1 MKFITNIFLCL
12 CLFVASVADGWAQN
26 PGLPPDTLRGAN
38 VYADQPTRGI
48 KLEYGLN
55 MGAYF
60 ANKYTA
66 NYYNG
71 SGNYS
76 SVGRQGNLEQIIGPS
91 STYNYP
97 RIRQQIG
104 YDFVI
109 DELPSAMSYSPAMMV
124 GLFATIS
131 FSPRIALLA
140 ESNFSRLRIQD
151 QFTIKL
157 TRFSSIEGDN
167 IERHGISGSEERVDI
182 RLGIQYTFHS
192 AAAYIHPFFEAGGVF
207 TDTKVKDNTVRI
219 GGSTLSMYVPGT
231 SQYMPERDYGIGL
244 GGFLSAGI
252 KMDVTEQFKFSV
264 GYSSH
269 YNNINLGKFD
279 EYKLQH
285 SLFIRFNMNNLL
297 R

>member
-1 MKFITNIFLCL
+1 ML
-12 CLFVASVADGWAQN
+12 VASFVDGRAQN
-26 PGLPPDTLRGAN
+26 RSLPTDTLQGASVN
-38 VYADQPTRGI
+38 ADYPTRGVR
-48 KLEYGLN
+48 LEYGLN
-55 MGAYF
+55 MGAYL

-91 STYNYP
+91 STYNYS
-97 RIRQQIG
+97 RIREQIG

-109 DELPSAMSYSPAMMV
+109 EELPSAMRYSPAMMV
-124 GLFATIS
+124 GLFATLS

-151 QFTIKL
+151 QFSIKL
-157 TRFSSIEGDN
+157 SRFSSIEGDN
-167 IERHGISGSEERVDI
+167 IERHSISGSEERVDI
-182 RLGIQYTFHS
+182 RLGLQYTFLS
-192 AAAYIHPFFEAGGVF
+192 ASSYIHPFFEAGGVF

-219 GGSTLSMYVPGT
+219 GGSTLSMYVPGS

-244 GGFLSAGI
+244 GGFLSLGI
-252 KMDVTEQFKFSV
+252 KMDVTEQFKFSI

-285 SLFIRFNMNNLL
+285 SLFVRLNMNNLL